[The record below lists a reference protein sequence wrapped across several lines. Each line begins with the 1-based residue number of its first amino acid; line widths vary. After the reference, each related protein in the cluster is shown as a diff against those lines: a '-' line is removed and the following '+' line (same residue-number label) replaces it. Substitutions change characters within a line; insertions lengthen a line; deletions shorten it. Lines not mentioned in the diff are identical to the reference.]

1 MSQTQ
6 RQQQSRARRMPPRG
20 SFLASHGSR
29 PAAGQGPTMQAIP
42 QDTLYVPPGSM
53 FVLGSLGV
61 LMGVLANLW
70 QIFTSFSAFQHLFV
84 TGAIYQHMDTH
95 AQSAALPIITIVCA
109 LVAIAFQLAI
119 LYLVFRVD
127 RTWKETRAQGTG
139 RATDAARHTAVEVIH
154 HVPLLLIWGVL
165 GFIADTVGD
174 YTFISLYANA
184 PFLQFMYGAALYAS
198 STIMLVGAIEFLWA
212 GMISFE
218 KFKAW
223 KRGLERAAVRAGSS
237 QQTSEEEA

>member
-6 RQQQSRARRMPPRG
+6 RQQHYRARPRS
-20 SFLASHGSR
+20 SFRTQNDARQATGADR
-29 PAAGQGPTMQAIP
+29 QGTQALP

-53 FVLGSLGV
+53 FALGSLGV

-84 TGAIYQHMDTH
+84 TGSIYQHMDMH

-139 RATDAARHTAVEVIH
+139 RATDAARHTAVEVMH
-154 HVPLLLIWGVL
+154 HIPLLLIWGIL

-184 PFLQFMYGAALYAS
+184 PFLQFMYGTALYAS

-223 KRGLERAAVRAGSS
+223 KRGLERAATRTGKP
-237 QQTSEEEA
+237 QTSEEEA

>member
-1 MSQTQ
+1 MSQTH
-6 RQQQSRARRMPPRG
+6 RQQHYRARPRG
-20 SFLASHGSR
+20 SFRTQHDARQAMGADR
-29 PAAGQGPTMQAIP
+29 QGAQAIP

-53 FVLGSLGV
+53 FALGSLGV
-61 LMGVLANLW
+61 LMGVLANFW

-84 TGAIYQHMDTH
+84 TGSIYQHMDPH
-95 AQSAALPIITIVCA
+95 AQSTALPIITVICA
-109 LVAIAFQLAI
+109 LVAVAFQLAI

-139 RATDAARHTAVEVIH
+139 RTTDTARHTAVEVMH

-198 STIMLVGAIEFLWA
+198 STVMLVGAIEFLWA

-223 KRGLERAAVRAGSS
+223 KCGLERAAARAGSS
-237 QQTSEEEA
+237 QQTPQEEA